1 MASRSYVPG
10 SRLRGD
16 QLTFHSWP
24 EVLSGDP
31 GLAVVPLPLLLPA
44 PSAAGAGYLVSAS
57 LARSFLVAR
66 NNVFF
71 AVSSVVESISPMVLN
86 LKP

>member
-10 SRLRGD
+10 SRLRGN

-24 EVLSGDP
+24 DVLSGDP
-31 GLAVVPLPLLLPA
+31 RLVVVPLL
-44 PSAAGAGYLVSAS
+44 SAAGAGYLVSAS